1 MSNGIRQAKRSLTQ
15 QFLLDPLVGG
25 VVFSFIGLLKILPI
39 RCSSAF
45 GGCLGKSFYYVMK
58 KRNKIGR
65 RNLEIAFPEKTAD
78 EREEI
83 LKRMWEH
90 WGRVYGE
97 LPHAAKLYQQ
107 ANITGLDYLKTQ
119 DRKKEGCFVCSAHFG
134 NFEISASTNLFDD
147 YCLNPVY
154 RAANNPYID
163 KALFQ
168 KRKGVLI
175 PKGTQGAKKM
185 LDVLK
190 SGKAIVI
197 LCDQKLRE
205 GISVP
210 FFGKE
215 AMTPSAIAS
224 VALKLNV
231 PIMMAKC
238 VRQTNGQF
246 NIDVY
251 PLEKSKNPNKQDAV
265 YETMLSINAEMEKW
279 IRQHPEQWLWIHRR
293 FDKSEYK

>member
-1 MSNGIRQAKRSLTQ
+1 MAHGIRQSKRSLTQ
-15 QFLLDPLVGG
+15 QFLTDPLVGG
-25 VVFSFIGLLKILPI
+25 IVFVAIGLVKALPI

-45 GGCLGKSFYYVMK
+45 GGYLGKSFYHIMK
-58 KRNKIGR
+58 KRNQIGR
-65 RNLEIAFPEKTAD
+65 RNLEIAFPEKTPE
-78 EREEI
+78 EREQI
-83 LKRMWEH
+83 LKAMWQH

-97 LPHAAKLYQQ
+97 LPHADKLYQQ
-107 ANITGLDYLKTQ
+107 AHITGLDYLKEQ
-119 DRKKEGCFVCSAHFG
+119 ARKKEGCLVCSAHLG

-163 KALFQ
+163 KIVFQ

-175 PKGTQGAKKM
+175 PKGTHGAKKM

-190 SGKAIVI
+190 AGKAIVI

-205 GISVP
+205 GIAVP
-210 FFGKE
+210 FFGKK

-224 VALKLNV
+224 VSLKLNV
-231 PIMMAKC
+231 PIIMAKC
-238 VRQTNGQF
+238 VRRTDGQF
-246 NIDVY
+246 DIAVY
-251 PLEKSKNPNKQDAV
+251 PLEKSKNPNKQEAV
-265 YETMLSINAEMEKW
+265 YETMLSINQEMENW